1 VTAAIASRA
10 GLPGVRARWWVPIG
24 AVAGLCVGVIA
35 RLWMRWISTDPEFSW
50 AGTIAILTGF
60 TLFGS
65 AQAGVAVYR
74 RNQHARWRTNLVRV
88 LSGVL
93 SLGIFGAA
101 GAVMFPTVSFGGL
114 AAWRSDWWRVARAIS
129 ACAAAPLVV
138 VTAGDV
144 IDDFG
149 WSIAT
154 VGRLSLYVA
163 IYAVVIVATKPTLAP
178 VADGWRLPRAVRWAA
193 AALVVAATLVII
205 AFRDSLFV

>member
-1 VTAAIASRA
+1 MRGRRRA
-10 GLPGVRARWWVPIG
+10 PLDALDLYR
-24 AVAGLCVGVIA
+24 
-35 RLWMRWISTDPEFSW
+35 PEFSW
-50 AGTIAILTGF
+50 VGTIAILTGF

-114 AAWRSDWWRVARAIS
+114 AAWRSDWWRGARAVS
-129 ACAAAPLVV
+129 AGAAAPLVV
-138 VTAGDV
+138 VTAG
-144 IDDFG
+144 DDFG

-154 VGRLSLYVA
+154 VGRLSLYSA
-163 IYAVVIVATKPTLAP
+163 IYAVVIVATRPTLAP

-193 AALVVAATLVII
+193 AALVVTATLVIV